1 MANML
6 LEKYSKKLQLSES
19 VYGKGHAGDRMD
31 MTRKITIAKAL
42 DNTSKFLNEAFDSS
56 MGTQR
61 ASLGEFKKFCLALT
75 TVGLPNLIAFDLVTV
90 SPMSSIYGNI
100 AYIQYT
106 KGTDKGESAAG
117 DLTNDIW
124 SLGKVDSNYT
134 GSAVVE
140 PVESFTSGTTA
151 IAFKQGAAGAR
162 LLDADGVQVD
172 DADGTHPATINAET
186 GVVTQTS
193 FKTGKSATDVKKIA
207 YVYNN
212 VEIPQEKL
220 PTLKAELKNIQLE
233 AKARRI
239 AVYYSQMAAFQA
251 KTDYGFDLAD
261 GLAEQA
267 VSQLSYEIDTEIVE
281 MLYNGAVASEA
292 TSPTGITPFSKTQ
305 PIGISLADHYA
316 AFAAKVEE
324 YKMALYDRT
333 KKFAPDY
340 IVVASNIMPVLSFV
354 PGFQPASVSGINGPY
369 MAGTFNGMKVFVSPA
384 LPAGK
389 FFFGVNQGALQ
400 AASGCYCP
408 YMAVVPTQLL
418 GFADGGMEQ
427 GWSTMYDA
435 KILNQDLLV
444 LGEIVA

>member
-1 MANML
+1 ML
-6 LEKYSKKLQLSES
+6 
-19 VYGKGHAGDRMD
+19 
-31 MTRKITIAKAL
+31 
-42 DNTSKFLNEAFDSS
+42 
-56 MGTQR
+56 
-61 ASLGEFKKFCLALT
+61 
-75 TVGLPNLIAFDLVTV
+75 
-90 SPMSSIYGNI
+90 
-100 AYIQYT
+100 QYV

-117 DLTNDIW
+117 DKTADIW
-124 SLGKVDSNYT
+124 SLGNMDSNYT
-134 GSAVVE
+134 GQAVVE
-140 PVESFTSGTTA
+140 PIEEFKSGTSA
-151 IAFKQGAAGAR
+151 IAFTQGAAKVR

-172 DADGTHPATINAET
+172 NADGENPASVDAS

-193 FKTGKSATDVKKIA
+193 FKEGKSAADVKKIA

-212 VEIPQEKL
+212 VEIPQAKL
-220 PTLKAELKNIQLE
+220 PTLKAELKNIPLE

-239 AVYYSQMAAFQA
+239 AIYYSQIAAFQA
-251 KTDYGFDLAD
+251 KTDYGYDLAD

-267 VSQLSYEIDTEIVE
+267 VAQIAYETDTEVVG
-281 MLYNGAVASEA
+281 MLYDGAVASESA
-292 TSPTGITPFSKTQ
+292 TPTGITPFSKTQ
-305 PIGISLADHYA
+305 PVGVSLADHYA

-340 IVVASNIMPVLSFV
+340 MVVASNVMPVLSFV
-354 PGFQPASVSGINGPY
+354 PGFSAASISGINGPY

-400 AASGCYCP
+400 ASAGVYAP
-408 YMAVVPTQLL
+408 YMACVPTQLL

-427 GWSTMYDA
+427 GFSSMYDA